1 MRTIYPFCVPCEHPF
16 VGQCPPDVQEQFRKD
31 LRRYEKQH
39 KVTLDK
45 DPETGDYMAMSG
57 RLEELEDELY
67 NRNPYSKTMLL
78 WFVLPGMNPSPGSR
92 VEAMIQGYARLKAQ
106 ANTRKEVQ
114 LINRFLRD
122 LGTLKL
128 CLKDQR

>member
-1 MRTIYPFCVPCEHPF
+1 MRTIYSFCVPCEHPF
-16 VGQCPPDVQEQFRKD
+16 VSQCPPDVQEQFRKD

-39 KVTLDK
+39 KVILDK

-78 WFVLPGMNPSPGSR
+78 WFVLPGMNPSVRSR
-92 VEAMIQGYARLKAQ
+92 VEAMIQGYTRLKAQ
-106 ANTRKEVQ
+106 AKTRKEVQ

-122 LGTLKL
+122 LGTLKF
-128 CLKDQR
+128 CLKDQG